1 MARVKGIFLLLLFYP
16 SSDKLHFSAVMLS
29 TKLSKRISYQV
40 FPSRPPTIKAH
51 SCCIPPYFFS
61 FYFFFFFLKKE
72 KNNIFLRRLTFI
84 SFFRVVEQY
93 TQKDSLPLKKPSS
106 LHTPGKGMHTGV
118 KMGNIQGQEVLHY
131 PQKHE

>member
-1 MARVKGIFLLLLFYP
+1 
-16 SSDKLHFSAVMLS
+16 MLS

-40 FPSRPPTIKAH
+40 FPSRPPAIKAH

-72 KNNIFLRRLTFI
+72 ENNIFLRRLSAFI

-93 TQKDSLPLKKPSS
+93 TQKDSLPLKK
-106 LHTPGKGMHTGV
+106 T
-118 KMGNIQGQEVLHY
+118 
-131 PQKHE
+131 